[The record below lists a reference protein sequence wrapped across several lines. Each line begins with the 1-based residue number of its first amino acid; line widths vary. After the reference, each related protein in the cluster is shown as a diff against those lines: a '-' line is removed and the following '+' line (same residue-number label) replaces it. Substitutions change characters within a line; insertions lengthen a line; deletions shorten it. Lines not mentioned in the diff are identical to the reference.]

1 MFEQVKDLY
10 GKTLYVSKLTGVAN
24 KKIRVFISIILSN
37 LAVLLDV
44 TIIVIFSSLITNE
57 ILYENKLIVNI
68 IDYFLNSKFL
78 LPVLVLF
85 RFVFLFFEK
94 LNIETLSLSVAENL
108 KFHLMQ
114 EAFQKGNLSTNDAY
128 FYINQVSGHVST
140 FYRYFAIFIN
150 SCLQILGYSIFLFIS
165 NSSIFLVFLGGA
177 ILLIFPTKYLLSR
190 GKHYQHISFLEAKDV
205 NAKIQRIIDNIFLVK
220 ILKSMKY
227 EFSNFRQSLKGYT
240 EGQTKNIIFGS
251 LNSIMPTFATIFILS
266 ILFTNSIFITA
277 ITIEFIGVLLRL
289 FQSLST
295 LNNGLNL
302 VVNSSVHVVELYKL
316 DKESPII
323 NISNYTVD
331 ESMAGSV
338 EFKNVEFS
346 YFNSE
351 EPIFDKLNLNFPK
364 NKHTIITGPNGSGKS
379 TLLGLIS
386 GLYIP
391 TSGNININSNK
402 LGYVGV
408 TPLIIDGSIKENLLY
423 GNDNEIPD
431 DEIYDLVNKFSL
443 YTEEDKIDLDKQINN
458 KTLSSGQMQKISF
471 IRSLLNDS
479 EILLLDEAT
488 SNLDDRTKKLIF
500 DILKD
505 ENITIINSTHNKN
518 DFDYDFE
525 LKIFVEKNKREF
537 KLI

>member
-1 MFEQVKDLY
+1 
-10 GKTLYVSKLTGVAN
+10 
-24 KKIRVFISIILSN
+24 
-37 LAVLLDV
+37 
-44 TIIVIFSSLITNE
+44 
-57 ILYENKLIVNI
+57 
-68 IDYFLNSKFL
+68 
-78 LPVLVLF
+78 
-85 RFVFLFFEK
+85 
-94 LNIETLSLSVAENL
+94 
-108 KFHLMQ
+108 
-114 EAFQKGNLSTNDAY
+114 
-128 FYINQVSGHVST
+128 
-140 FYRYFAIFIN
+140 
-150 SCLQILGYSIFLFIS
+150 
-165 NSSIFLVFLGGA
+165 
-177 ILLIFPTKYLLSR
+177 LLSK

-227 EFSNFRQSLKGYT
+227 EFNYFRKSLKGYT
-240 EGQTKNIIFGS
+240 DAQAKNIIFGS

-316 DKESPII
+316 DKESQVVNNSNYII
-323 NISNYTVD
+323 NNSIKS
-331 ESMAGSV
+331 SV
-338 EFKNVEFS
+338 EFKDVQFK
-346 YFNSE
+346 YFNSD
-351 EPIFDKLNLNFPK
+351 EPIFEKLNLDIPK

-391 TSGNININSNK
+391 THGNVNISSDK

-423 GNDNEIPD
+423 GNNNQISD
-431 DEIYDLVNKFSL
+431 DEIFDLIDKFSL
-443 YTEEDKIDLDKQINN
+443 YAEEDKLDLEKQINN
-458 KTLSSGQMQKISF
+458 KSLSSGQMQKISF

-488 SNLDDRTKKLIF
+488 SNLDDKTKMLIF
-500 DILKD
+500 DILKN
-505 ENITIINSTHNKN
+505 EKITIINSTHNKN
-518 DFDYDFE
+518 DFDYDYE
-525 LKIFVEKNKREF
+525 LKISVEQNKREF